1 VQVVRRRAIGYLR
14 VSTVEQK
21 AGYGLDVQEK
31 AVSAHAKA
39 NRWRLVDIVRDEA
52 VSGTKGE
59 NLRPG
64 LAQALVR
71 IEEGAADVLLVPRL
85 DRLARDL
92 VLQETIIRRLADRG
106 REVASVAEPDVMADD
121 GQRTLIRQILGA
133 IAQYEA
139 SLITARMRAG
149 REMKAARGGYA
160 HGRPKYGLR
169 AEHGSLAVD
178 ERESAMI
185 RRATE
190 LRRNGLSLRAIGQRL
205 SSDGFRPRSGGT
217 WHAAQISR
225 LIAQAES

>member
-1 VQVVRRRAIGYLR
+1 MKRRAIAYVR

-21 AGYGLDVQEK
+21 SGYGLDVQEK
-31 AVSAHAKA
+31 AVRGHAKA
-39 NRWRLVDIVRDEA
+39 NALQIVDIVRDEA

-59 NLRPG
+59 DVRPG
-64 LAQALVR
+64 LAQAVVR
-71 IEEGAADVLLVPRL
+71 IEEGEADVLLVPRL
-85 DRLARDL
+85 DRLARNL

-160 HGRPKYGLR
+160 YGRPRYGFRADHGALVAAETEAVVISRASALR
-169 AEHGSLAVD
+169 AD
-178 ERESAMI
+178 
-185 RRATE
+185 
-190 LRRNGLSLRAIGQRL
+190 GLSLRAIATTLAAEGHL
-205 SSDGFRPRSGGT
+205 PRSGGK
-217 WHAAQISR
+217 WHPAQVAR
-225 LIAQAES
+225 LLAYATS